1 MSSQVSRFKLQ
12 SFNETLSF
20 PDPEFLIEGMLVK
33 DSFAVIFG
41 PSGVGKTFL
50 GLSIA
55 FAVATKRSWFGKAVN
70 GGPVVYVSAEGRAG
84 LKDRSRALQQTNES
98 SDEPPFSFV
107 TEAVNFLDQTN
118 ILELINEIKKITHE
132 PALIIVDTLARCFVG
147 GNENDARDMG
157 LFIFGI
163 DILRRATGATILVI
177 HHTGKN
183 EKSGERGS
191 SALRGA
197 ADTMIKCGG
206 EMGLVFV
213 QCDKQK
219 DAEPFKHIQLQLRK
233 VQLDDDRSSC
243 VLVPFEGFVSGNES
257 AAKKKNIK
265 TLVEA
270 LERLGPEGASHGKW
284 KESCVAAGMSDSTF
298 ARGLRGAL
306 KEGMVAKEGDGPG
319 ARYRLVNS
327 EAVSVSPD
335 VKPVS

>member
-1 MSSQVSRFKLQ
+1 MSSQESRFKLQ

-55 FAVATKRSWFGKAVN
+55 FEVATKRSWFGKAVN

-163 DILRRATGATILVI
+163 DILRRATGAAILVI

-183 EKSGERGS
+183 EKSERGS

-206 EMGLVFV
+206 DMGLVFL

-219 DAEPFKHIQLQLRK
+219 DSEPFKDIQLKLQK
-233 VQLDDDRSSC
+233 VELENDRSSC
-243 VLVPFEGFVSGNES
+243 VLVPFEGAGPAAQSSGTD
-257 AAKKKNIK
+257 AKDEKILGVLEKEFGADGGTATEWQRACTEKIGVPHK
-265 TLVEA
+265 TFYNRLDKLKA
-270 LERLGPEGASHGKW
+270 LEL
-284 KESCVAAGMSDSTF
+284 VV
-298 ARGLRGAL
+298 L
-306 KEGMVAKEGDGPG
+306 EGDRQG
-319 ARYRLVNS
+319 ARYRVGKS
-327 EAVSVSPD
+327 
-335 VKPVS
+335 KPVPVPD

>member
-1 MSSQVSRFKLQ
+1 MSSQESRFKLQ
-12 SFNETLSF
+12 SFNEILNL

-33 DSFAVIFG
+33 DAFAVIFG

-55 FAVATKRSWFGKAVN
+55 FAVATRTSWNGKAVN

-84 LKDRSRALQQTNES
+84 LKDRSRALQQHNEW

-107 TEAVNFLDQTN
+107 TEPVNFLDQAQ
-118 ILELINEIKKITHE
+118 IIELINEIKKIAHE

-163 DILRRATGATILVI
+163 DILRRATGAAILVV

-206 EMGLVFV
+206 EMDLVFV

-219 DAEPFKHIQLQLRK
+219 DAEPFKDIQLQFRK
-233 VQLDDDRSSC
+233 VQLDDGRSSC

-257 AAKKKNIK
+257 AAKKRNIK

-284 KESCVAAGMSDSTF
+284 KESCVEVGMSESKF
-298 ARGLRGAL
+298 ARGLRDAL
-306 KEGMVAKEGDGPG
+306 KEELVVKEGDGQG
-319 ARYRLVNS
+319 ARYRVDKS
-327 EAVSVSPD
+327 EAVSVSPG
-335 VKPVS
+335 VKAVS